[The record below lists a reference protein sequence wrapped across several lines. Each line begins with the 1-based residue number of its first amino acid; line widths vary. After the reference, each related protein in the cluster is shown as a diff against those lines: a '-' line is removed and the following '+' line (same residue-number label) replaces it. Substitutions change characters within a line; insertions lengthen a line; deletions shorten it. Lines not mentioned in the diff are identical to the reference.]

1 MNPLI
6 TLGFGIILLAVV
18 IYIILYVI
26 IPSAA
31 YTDVLPKQV
40 DLSKEIAVLSSSDVR
55 QSLYG
60 GSGSTIM
67 TFINPIIGDRTPKF
81 ANTYI
86 PVLSIDDA
94 FYFEISPSPLEKSS
108 TVARIR
114 IATSNTA
121 NNKYETIELPQ
132 LPLQKWTLLSILR
145 DGRRFDVMYDDKIV
159 ISHRLQFYPL
169 IPSNSM
175 KLGNSGLI
183 GRAVHFLVADARLT
197 PAAVIGEYKK
207 LADTNGAP
215 IVNRSLPFFGKL
227 ENISIPKIS
236 VSVPGLD
243 IAPVVDNPPP
253 NTMKAWRT
261 PYA

>member
-1 MNPLI
+1 MSPLI
-6 TLGFGIILLAVV
+6 ILAFGIILLAVV
-18 IYIILYVI
+18 IYVILYVI
-26 IPSAA
+26 IPSAS
-31 YTDVLPKQV
+31 YTDVLTKQV
-40 DLSKEIAVLSSSDVR
+40 DLSKELSVLSSSDVR
-55 QSLYG
+55 QTLYG

-81 ANTYI
+81 TNTYLPI
-86 PVLSIDDA
+86 LSIDDT

-108 TVARIR
+108 TVARMR
-114 IATSNTA
+114 IATSNTP
-121 NNKYETIELPQ
+121 NNKYETIDLPQ

-159 ISHRLQFYPL
+159 MSHRLQFYPL
-169 IPSNSM
+169 VPSNAM

-183 GRAVHFLVADARLT
+183 GRAVHFLVADKRLT
-197 PAAVIGEYKK
+197 PSEVTTQYTK

-227 ENISIPKIS
+227 ENISIPKLS

-243 IAPVVDNPPP
+243 IAPIVDNPPP